1 MQDSIQKIHG
11 FGEETYIK
19 TSGQKHSVSTRINL
33 VHNIIMSHAVH
44 EKVYDSWLT
53 KGVIRKRC

>member
-44 EKVYDSWLT
+44 EKVYDS
-53 KGVIRKRC
+53 